1 MKSTKKTNKNNGKS
15 LPFEKKA
22 EIGEEAM
29 KVFHVQQD
37 EMHSSPKPLKKEGKD
52 PGMTPLQRKRKG
64 RHECIHSK

>member
-1 MKSTKKTNKNNGKS
+1 MKHTKRTNKNDAKS

-29 KVFHVQQD
+29 KVFH
-37 EMHSSPKPLKKEGKD
+37 EMHSTPKPLKKEGKD
-52 PGMTPLQRKRKG
+52 PGMKPLQRKKKG